1 VWAEDHGNM
10 RLAHAEKSPLGG
22 SGTSLSQNLG
32 LLGPPSGAQPGS
44 AVGLCRLGLEYGAL
58 NC

>member
-1 VWAEDHGNM
+1 M